1 MFILLFHFDSEGC
14 AVGELDVVEGSLEV
28 FAFVAAEVAAF
39 VVERHKRHVILA
51 VLAAHD
57 AEGSVLLHFLP
68 AFLDVAEG
76 TVGGFGFDAIYL
88 IVPVPYRV
96 FDVNPLICRFI
107 KNLYLLAVYVCL
119 HDSDALFCFFFCH
132 NLLSFF

>member
-1 MFILLFHFDSEGC
+1 MFILLFRFDSEGC
-14 AVGELDVVEGSLEV
+14 AVGELNIIECGLEA

-39 VVERHKRHVILA
+39 VVERLERHVILA
-51 VLAAHD
+51 VLADHD
-57 AEGSVLLHFLP
+57 AEGSVLLRFLP

-76 TVGGFGFDAIYL
+76 TVGGFGFDAIYV
-88 IVPVPYRV
+88 IVPVSYRV

-119 HDSDALFCFFFCH
+119 HDSDKLFGFFFCH
-132 NLLSFF
+132 NCFYFY